1 MGNSPFVSIV
11 IPVYNEEKYL
21 SKCIESVLSQT
32 YTNWEC
38 IIVNNCSTDS
48 SFEIAKNYEKRDS
61 RIRVLNNINF
71 LNQLQNMNGALK
83 NISHASKYCKMVLGD
98 DFLFPE
104 CIEKMVEVAESDPS
118 VGIVSSYRLEETKVT
133 NEGLPFGKPVFD
145 GREIGKSFF
154 LHGYYV
160 FGTQTSVLYKSE
172 IVLKKQPFFN
182 ESSLGAD
189 TDVCLEIL
197 QEYNF
202 GFINQVLTFT
212 RRENETER
220 SRMQKYDPRYP
231 LRKLVSLVKFGKSFL
246 SEEEYFLTYGR
257 MKENYYRFLAAKY
270 FTNRENRFWE
280 FHENALE
287 QVKLKIEKGTLYKYA
302 AIVLLDKI
310 LNPKKTFED
319 IFLNKKY
326 FNQRWQ

>member
-1 MGNSPFVSIV
+1 MEIKPLVSIV

-21 SKCIESVLSQT
+21 SQCIESVLSQS
-32 YTNWEC
+32 YNHWEC

-48 SFEIAKNYEKRDS
+48 SFEIAKSYEKRDS
-61 RIRVLNNINF
+61 RIRVLNNDKF
-71 LNQLQNMNGALK
+71 LSQLQNMNGALK
-83 NISHASKYCKMVLGD
+83 HISHASKYCKMVLGD
-98 DFLFPE
+98 DFIFPE

-133 NEGLPFGKPVFD
+133 NAGLPVGKPVYN

-154 LHGYYV
+154 LDDYYV

-172 IVLKKQPFFN
+172 VVLKRQPFFN

-197 QEYNF
+197 KEYNF

-220 SRMQKYDPRYP
+220 SRMQKYDPRFL
-231 LRKLVSLVKFGKSFL
+231 LRKLILLDKFGKSFL
-246 SEEEYFLTYGR
+246 SEGEHVLTYR
-257 MKENYYRFLAAKY
+257 QMKENYYRFLAAKC
-270 FTNRENRFWE
+270 FTNREKVFWE
-280 FHENALE
+280 FHEKALGKE
-287 QVKLKIEKGTLYKYA
+287 KLKIEKGTLYKYA